1 MQISELAQGVAAKL
15 KQSRIVFWYDPEQS
29 FTEELEHLAN
39 DLSSAKEFVAK
50 EAHSKETDDKAADIT
65 ARVLPNDLTILN
77 MGNESVLAVKNALKW
92 MSVKLNSLSI
102 SPAQNQSPT
111 AIGC

>member
-15 KQSRIVFWYDPEQS
+15 EQSRIVFWYDPEQS

-39 DLSSAKEFVAK
+39 VLSIAKEVGD
-50 EAHSKETDDKAADIT
+50 SAADIT

-77 MGNESVLAVKNALKW
+77 MGNESVLAVKSALKW
-92 MSVKLNSLSI
+92 MSLKLNSLSI
-102 SPAQNQSPT
+102 FQALSQSPT

>member
-15 KQSRIVFWYDPEQS
+15 EQSRIVFWYDPEQS

-39 DLSSAKEFVAK
+39 ALSIAKEVGD
-50 EAHSKETDDKAADIT
+50 SAADIT

-77 MGNESVLAVKNALKW
+77 MGNESVLAVKNALK
-92 MSVKLNSLSI
+92 
-102 SPAQNQSPT
+102 
-111 AIGC
+111 